1 MLLHL
6 SINTAWFLAVSLLCY
21 LLPFDCGGPALLSIM
36 TEIGPL
42 KFHFSRQ
49 SSCLGSYKENPP
61 RRATHDGGAQ
71 DGASSLFLFFPLSLS
86 YIWAGLCRTSRPLL
100 SVLCS

>member
-1 MLLHL
+1 MV
-6 SINTAWFLAVSLLCY
+6 LAVSFLCY

-49 SSCLGSYKENPP
+49 SSLCLVTNTNPP
-61 RRATHDGGAQ
+61 PRATHDGGAQ
-71 DGASSLFLFFPLSLS
+71 DGASSLFLLLPLNLS
-86 YIWAGLCRTSRPLL
+86 YAWAGLCRTSRPLL